1 MIATRP
7 IQEHL
12 LTGTLISILCS
23 LVWSIAIIMFKKS
36 GDDVHPILLNLLKNC
51 VGLVLFIPTV
61 FIVDGFHLPSLT
73 GSQWWILTISGMIGI
88 GAADAMVLKA
98 LKQAGASR
106 LAIAECAYS
115 PCVILLS
122 WIFLGEA
129 LTLPRF
135 FGAVLVIV
143 AILCVCIT
151 KESLSATGG
160 KVLSGMVWGSVGI
173 MTMAIGIV
181 MIKPL
186 FSTVPLFW
194 IITIRLAAGVVASAA
209 VFAGVRQKRKVI
221 QVLCQQSHKGLIFVA
236 CVLSTYVSMIL
247 WVAGYKYN
255 DAALAAVLNQTS
267 TIFTVI
273 LAAVILKEQ
282 FTPLKA
288 VGTVLATSGV
298 MIMAL
303 L

>member
-1 MIATRP
+1 
-7 IQEHL
+7 
-12 LTGTLISILCS
+12 LTGTFIAILCS

-61 FIVDGFHLPSLT
+61 FIVEGFRLPSLT
-73 GSQWWILTISGMIGI
+73 WSQLWILTFSGMIGI

-122 WIFLGEA
+122 WFFLGEA

-135 FGAVLVIV
+135 FGAVLVIA

-151 KESLSATGG
+151 RESLSTTGG
-160 KVLSGMVWGSVGI
+160 KVLTGMVWGTVGI

-186 FSTVPLFW
+186 FNTVPLFW
-194 IITIRLAAGVVASAA
+194 IITIRLAAGVVASTM
-209 VFAGVRQKRKVI
+209 VFAGIRQKREMI
-221 QVLCQQSHKGLIFVA
+221 QVLRSQQHKGLIFIA
-236 CVLSTYVSMIL
+236 CVLSTYVSMML

-273 LAAVILKEQ
+273 LAAMILKEQ

-288 VGTVLATSGV
+288 IGTLLAMSGV
-298 MIMAL
+298 MIMAFL
-303 L
+303 